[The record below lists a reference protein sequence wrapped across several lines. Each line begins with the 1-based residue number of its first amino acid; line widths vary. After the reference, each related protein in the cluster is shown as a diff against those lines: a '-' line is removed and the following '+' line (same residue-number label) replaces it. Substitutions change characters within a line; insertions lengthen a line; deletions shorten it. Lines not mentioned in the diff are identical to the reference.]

1 MSNRTPS
8 RNLAMLLAPADRRV
22 LEEVRARSEH
32 PRAKVTP
39 WQAAR
44 LVAIVDRMAAQL
56 VEARKEARP

>member
-1 MSNRTPS
+1 MAKPKCHH
-8 RNLAMLLAPADRRV
+8 LAMLLAPADRRV